1 MKRTRSIAFAAGWFA
16 APAARHLNVDSGFRR
31 IIFER
36 QKQRR
41 FA

>member
-1 MKRTRSIAFAAGWFA
+1 LII
-16 APAARHLNVDSGFRR
+16 DSGFRR

-41 FA
+41 FAFTLAAMFTAHGSLSKEDS